1 MNKLK
6 LLIIFFLFYILIA
19 GCENF
24 TTKTYTPQQIK
35 KASQW
40 SDNDQM
46 PTFETC
52 GSLEIKEQFDCFKD
66 EIANSVYNS
75 LSYENLIS
83 NQEIDEEIILNIV
96 IDEEGNISLDDV
108 ENGSLVYEA
117 IPSLSEII
125 NTTISSLP
133 KALPATKTNVGIY
146 VKSKIKLPIRITAS
160 P

>member
-6 LLIIFFLFYILIA
+6 LLINFFLFYILIA

-24 TTKTYTPQQIK
+24 STKTYTPQQIK

-52 GSLEIKEQFDCFKD
+52 SSLEIKEQFDCFKD

-83 NQEIDEEIILNIV
+83 NQEIDEEIVLNMV
-96 IDEEGNISLDDV
+96 IDEEGNISLDNV
-108 ENGSLVYEA
+108 ENVSLVYEA

>member
-1 MNKLK
+1 MNKFK
-6 LLIIFFLFYILIA
+6 LLFNFFLFYVLIA
-19 GCENF
+19 GCDNF
-24 TTKTYTPQQIK
+24 STKTHTPQQIK

-52 GSLEIKEQFDCFKD
+52 SSLDIKEQFDCFKD

-83 NQEIDEEIILNIV
+83 NQEIDEEIVLNMV
-96 IDEEGNISLDDV
+96 IDEEGNISLDNV
-108 ENGSLVYEA
+108 ENVSLVYEA

>member
-6 LLIIFFLFYILIA
+6 FPLIFFLFYFLIT
-19 GCENF
+19 GCEYF
-24 TTKTYTPQQIK
+24 STKTYTPQQIK

-40 SDNDQM
+40 SDKDQM

-52 GSLEIKEQFDCFKD
+52 TTLEIIEQFDCFKD
-66 EIANSVYNS
+66 EIANSIYNS
-75 LSYENLIS
+75 LSYGDLIS
-83 NQEIDEEIILNIV
+83 NQEIDEEIILNMV
-96 IDEEGNISLDDV
+96 IDEEGIIALDNV
-108 ENGSLVYEA
+108 ENSSVVFDA

>member
-52 GSLEIKEQFDCFKD
+52 SSLEIKEQFDCFKD

-75 LSYENLIS
+75 LSYEDLIS
-83 NQEIDEEIILNIV
+83 NQEIDEEIILNMV
-96 IDEEGNISLDDV
+96 IDEEGNISLDNV

>member
-6 LLIIFFLFYILIA
+6 LLINFFLFYILIA

-24 TTKTYTPQQIK
+24 STKTYTPQQIK

-40 SDNDQM
+40 SDKDQM

-52 GSLEIKEQFDCFKD
+52 SSLEIKEQFDCFKD

-96 IDEEGNISLDDV
+96 IDEEGNISSDNV

>member
-6 LLIIFFLFYILIA
+6 LLINFFLFYILIA

-24 TTKTYTPQQIK
+24 STKTYTPQQIK

-40 SDNDQM
+40 SDKDQM

-52 GSLEIKEQFDCFKD
+52 SSLEIKEQFDCFKD

-83 NQEIDEEIILNIV
+83 NQEIDEEIILNMV
-96 IDEEGNISLDDV
+96 IDEEGNISLDNV
-108 ENGSLVYEA
+108 ENVSLVYEA

>member
-6 LLIIFFLFYILIA
+6 LLINFFLFYILIA

-24 TTKTYTPQQIK
+24 STKTYTPQQIK

-52 GSLEIKEQFDCFKD
+52 SSLETKEQFDCFKD

-75 LSYENLIS
+75 LSYEDLIS

-96 IDEEGNISLDDV
+96 IDDEGNISLDDV
-108 ENGSLVYEA
+108 ENGLSVYEA

>member
-6 LLIIFFLFYILIA
+6 LLINFFLFYILIA

-24 TTKTYTPQQIK
+24 STKTHTPQQIK

-52 GSLEIKEQFDCFKD
+52 SSLEIKEQFDCFKD

-83 NQEIDEEIILNIV
+83 NQEIDEEIILNMV
-96 IDEEGNISLDDV
+96 IDEEGNISLDNV
-108 ENGSLVYEA
+108 ENVSLVYEA